1 MSAPNKPTAQ
11 VMIAIVLGA
20 ALVLGAAA
28 WWWQARVL
36 NARLVQV
43 EVAAISETTRLLAV
57 NGKIAP
63 LNAVAMRVSVTGTVL
78 QVLAKEGD
86 VVARGA
92 VLATLDPG
100 IQVASVVQAQTALA
114 QGQMRAAQAA
124 DSYARDAKLRQL
136 TSPTALEA
144 SRQDAASAAQ
154 DVLRLDALLTQ
165 ATIQL
170 GRFALKAPMRGTV
183 ITAAVDM
190 GQLVDPSSP
199 LFTLADLSAL
209 VVEASVDETY
219 ASQIE
224 KGQTAMLQLIGT
236 RAVLAGKVAFVAP
249 RVDGATGGLGVKL
262 AFDTPVQAPVGLTVT
277 ANILVD
283 KRAALTVPRSAL
295 QGGGVFLLQNGTA
308 HWAEVSTIEWPADRL
323 IVTKG
328 IKAGDVVIVTA
339 EGVSEG
345 QRAAAMASAN

>member
-1 MSAPNKPTAQ
+1 MSALQKPTAK

-20 ALVLGAAA
+20 ALFIGAAG

-43 EVAAISETTRLLAV
+43 EVAAISQTTRLLAV

-78 QVLAKEGD
+78 QVMAKEGD

-100 IQVASVVQAQTALA
+100 IQIASVVQAQTALA
-114 QGQMRAAQAA
+114 QGRMRAAQAA
-124 DSYARDAKLRQL
+124 ESYARDAKLQQV
-136 TSPTALEA
+136 TSPAALET
-144 SRQDAASAAQ
+144 SRQDSASAAQ
-154 DVLRLDALLTQ
+154 DVLRLDALLAQ
-165 ATIQL
+165 ASIQL
-170 GRFALKAPMRGTV
+170 GRFTLKAPMRGTV
-183 ITAAVDM
+183 ITAAVDT

-224 KGQTAMLQLIGT
+224 IGQTAMLQLIGT
-236 RAVLAGKVAFVAP
+236 RDVLAGKVAFVAP

-262 AFDTPVQAPVGLTVT
+262 AFDTPVQAAVGLTVT

-283 KRAALTVPRSAL
+283 QRPALTVPRSAM
-295 QGGGVFLLQNGTA
+295 QDGGVFLLQNGTA
-308 HWAEVSTIEWPADRL
+308 QWAEVSTIEWPADRL

-328 IKAGDVVIVTA
+328 ITPGDVVIVTA
-339 EGVSEG
+339 EGVTEG
-345 QRAAAMASAN
+345 QRATASAGAN